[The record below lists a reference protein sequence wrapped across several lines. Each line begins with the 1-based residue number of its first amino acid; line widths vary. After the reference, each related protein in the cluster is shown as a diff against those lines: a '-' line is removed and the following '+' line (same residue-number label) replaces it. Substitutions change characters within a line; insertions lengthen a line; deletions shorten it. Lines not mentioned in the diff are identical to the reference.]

1 MTGQGKKGGVLD
13 RVQESFIHNE
23 LGTESLK
30 ASVLAREGQNSGGLT
45 VQEAKS
51 KNVSPKKK
59 ILPDMKKCCKREC
72 GYERPV

>member
-23 LGTESLK
+23 LGRESLK
-30 ASVLAREGQNSGGLT
+30 ASVLGREGQNSGGLT

-51 KNVSPKKK
+51 KNVNPKKK
-59 ILPDMKKCCKREC
+59 ILPEMKNCCKRKC